1 MIDIH
6 IPNDKTINFTIDKV
20 TDKLTFTCYQALKL
34 HLKKL
39 ILYINKERIED
50 TTIINKVDGTKR
62 TFYSQSKVIDKTN
75 KQRTKKVLKARY
87 IPSGMVTVQRSDKD
101 IKEEKYLKLIRSY
114 ERAIEKGHS
123 INVNAFVESMNKV

>member
-20 TDKLTFTCYQALKL
+20 TEQLTFTCYQALKL

-39 ILYINKERIED
+39 ILYINKEKIED
-50 TTIINKVDGTKR
+50 TTIFNKVDGTKR

-75 KQRTKKVLKARY
+75 KQRKKKVLKVRY
-87 IPSGMVTVQRSDKD
+87 IPSGMITVQRSDKD

-123 INVNAFVESMNKV
+123 INVNEFVESMNKV

>member
-20 TDKLTFTCYQALKL
+20 TEKLTFTCYQALKI

-39 ILYINKERIED
+39 ILYINKEKIED
-50 TTIINKVDGTKR
+50 TTIINKVDDTKR

-75 KQRTKKVLKARY
+75 KQRTSKVLKARY

-114 ERAIEKGHS
+114 ERTIKRGGS
-123 INVNAFVESMNKV
+123 ININEFTKAMNKV

>member
-34 HLKKL
+34 HLNEL
-39 ILYINKERIED
+39 ILYINKEKIQD
-50 TTIINKVDGTKR
+50 TTITNKVDGTKR
-62 TFYSQSKVIDKTN
+62 TFYSQRKVIDKTN
-75 KQRTKKVLKARY
+75 KQRTRKVLKARY

-123 INVNAFVESMNKV
+123 INVNEFVESMNKV

>member
-1 MIDIH
+1 MINIH

-20 TDKLTFTCYQALKL
+20 TEKLTFTCYQALKL
-34 HLKKL
+34 HLNKL
-39 ILYINKERIED
+39 IQYITKEKIQD

-62 TFYSQSKVIDKTN
+62 TFYSQRKVIDKTN
-75 KQRTKKVLKARY
+75 KHKKVLKARY

-123 INVNAFVESMNKV
+123 INVNAFVESMNKI

>member
-20 TDKLTFTCYQALKL
+20 TEQLTFTCYQALKL

-39 ILYINKERIED
+39 ILYINKEKIED
-50 TTIINKVDGTKR
+50 TTIINKVDSTKR

-75 KQRTKKVLKARY
+75 RQRTSKVLKARY

-123 INVNAFVESMNKV
+123 INVNEFVESMNKV

>member
-20 TDKLTFTCYQALKL
+20 TEKLTFTCYSALKL

-39 ILYINKERIED
+39 IQYITKEKIQD
-50 TTIINKVDGTKR
+50 IIIINNVDGTKR
-62 TFYSQSKVIDKTN
+62 TFYSQRKVIVKTN
-75 KQRTKKVLKARY
+75 KQKKVLKARY
-87 IPSGMVTVQRSDKD
+87 IPSEMVTVKRSDKD

-123 INVNAFVESMNKV
+123 INVNEFAKAMNKV

>member
-20 TDKLTFTCYQALKL
+20 TEQLTFTCYQALKL

-39 ILYINKERIED
+39 ILYINKEKIED
-50 TTIINKVDGTKR
+50 TTIINKVDSTKR
-62 TFYSQSKVIDKTN
+62 TFYSQSKVIDRTN
-75 KQRTKKVLKARY
+75 KQSTKKVLKARY

-123 INVNAFVESMNKV
+123 INVNEFVESMNKI

>member
-20 TDKLTFTCYQALKL
+20 TEKLTFTCYQALKI

-39 ILYINKERIED
+39 ILYINKEKIED
-50 TTIINKVDGTKR
+50 TTILNKVDGTKR
-62 TFYSQSKVIDKTN
+62 TFYSQRKVIDKTN
-75 KQRTKKVLKARY
+75 RQRTSKVLKARY
-87 IPSGMVTVQRSDKD
+87 IPSGMVTVQRSNKE

-123 INVNAFVESMNKV
+123 INVNEFVESMNKV

>member
-20 TDKLTFTCYQALKL
+20 TEKLTFTCYQALKL
-34 HLKKL
+34 HLEKL
-39 ILYINKERIED
+39 IQYITKEKIQD

-62 TFYSQSKVIDKTN
+62 TFYSQRKVIVKTN
-75 KQRTKKVLKARY
+75 KQKKVLKARY

-123 INVNAFVESMNKV
+123 INVNEFAKAMNKV

>member
-20 TDKLTFTCYQALKL
+20 TEKLTFTCYQALKL
-34 HLKKL
+34 HLNKL
-39 ILYINKERIED
+39 IQYITKEKIQD

-62 TFYSQSKVIDKTN
+62 TFYSQRKVIVKTN
-75 KQRTKKVLKARY
+75 KQKKVLKARY

-123 INVNAFVESMNKV
+123 INVNAFVESMNKI

>member
-20 TDKLTFTCYQALKL
+20 TEKLTFTCYQALKL
-34 HLKKL
+34 HLNKL
-39 ILYINKERIED
+39 IQYITKEKIQD

-75 KQRTKKVLKARY
+75 KQRKKKVLKVRY
-87 IPSGMVTVQRSDKD
+87 IPSGMITVQRSDKE

-123 INVNAFVESMNKV
+123 INVNEFVESMNRV

>member
-20 TDKLTFTCYQALKL
+20 TEKLTFTCYQALKL
-34 HLKKL
+34 YLEKL
-39 ILYINKERIED
+39 IQYITKEKIQD
-50 TTIINKVDGTKR
+50 TTIINNVDGTKR
-62 TFYSQSKVIDKTN
+62 TFYSQRKVIDKTN
-75 KQRTKKVLKARY
+75 KQRTSKVLKARY

-114 ERAIEKGHS
+114 ERTIKRGGS
-123 INVNAFVESMNKV
+123 ININEFTKAMNKV

>member
-20 TDKLTFTCYQALKL
+20 TEQLTFTCYQALKL
-34 HLKKL
+34 HLEKL
-39 ILYINKERIED
+39 IQYITKEKIQD

-62 TFYSQSKVIDKTN
+62 TFYSQRKVIVKTN
-75 KQRTKKVLKARY
+75 KQKKVLKARY

-123 INVNAFVESMNKV
+123 INVNAFVESINKI

>member
-1 MIDIH
+1 MINIH

-20 TDKLTFTCYQALKL
+20 TEKLTFTCYQALKL
-34 HLKKL
+34 HLNKL
-39 ILYINKERIED
+39 IQYITKEKIQD
-50 TTIINKVDGTKR
+50 IIITNEVDGTKR

-75 KQRTKKVLKARY
+75 KQSIKKVLKARY

-123 INVNAFVESMNKV
+123 INVNEFVESMNKI